1 MRRTTA
7 TLLNRLRQ
15 NGKKSPKYVRRA
27 APELAVE
34 ILPNGVYSITGITQL
49 LRLRRHSL
57 PREIRAKRL
66 VAHKRCG
73 RWWVLGKDVIAWL
86 EQG

>member
-1 MRRTTA
+1 MRRTA
-7 TLLNRLRQ
+7 IFKQPYQ
-15 NGKKSPKYVRRA
+15 NGTKNRKASRRA

-34 ILPNGVYSITGITQL
+34 ILPNAVYSITGITQL

-57 PREIRAKRL
+57 PREISGKRL

-73 RWWVLGKDVIAWL
+73 RWWLLGRDVLAWL
-86 EQG
+86 EGG